1 MVTKINEAKAMVKHI
16 SCDYKCKLDS
26 TTLTSN
32 QKWNNKTSLCD
43 HRTRKKYYSWNPSIC
58 ISENGEYLKSVAD
71 DSVIVCDVIIVA
83 DSVSTNV
90 TNTVSA
96 NVTSTLPIHSDDKK
110 VRYKIDYYILHTFLL
125 VTTLLFV

>member
-1 MVTKINEAKAMVKHI
+1 MYFWE
-16 SCDYKCKLDS
+16 
-26 TTLTSN
+26 
-32 QKWNNKTSLCD
+32 W
-43 HRTRKKYYSWNPSIC
+43 
-58 ISENGEYLKSVAD
+58 YLKSVAD
-71 DSVIVCDVIIVA
+71 DSVIVCDDVIIVA